1 MCIKNI
7 KKKKMYNPKV
17 KILKFTLNRK
27 IYREFVEFV
36 FRKETVGS

>member
-7 KKKKMYNPKV
+7 KKMYNPKV

-27 IYREFVEFV
+27 IYKEFEEFV